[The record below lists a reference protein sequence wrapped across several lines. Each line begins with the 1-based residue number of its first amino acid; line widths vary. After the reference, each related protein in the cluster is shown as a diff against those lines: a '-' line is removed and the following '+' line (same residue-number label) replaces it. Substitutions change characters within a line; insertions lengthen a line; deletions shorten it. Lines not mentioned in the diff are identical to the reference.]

1 MVALT
6 SKTITRSESRG
17 AVGVDANL
25 ELVRIGDPSACEAFV
40 RTHAGRMLAVARRY
54 LKCEH
59 DSADAVQDAFVSAF
73 RGLASFEGASDVA
86 TWLHRI
92 VVNACLM
99 KLRSKA
105 RRRVVAIEELLP
117 TFDEDG
123 HHARPVRSWSPRFE
137 ELADREEVRAE
148 VRECIE
154 HLPDSYREV
163 LILRDVEDLDTE
175 TTAGML
181 GLSPANVK
189 VRLHRARQALR
200 TQLDPLFAEP
210 SPEVRS
216 REVRGTLPIFNGNP

>member
-6 SKTITRSESRG
+6 SKRSTRSVSREADHG
-17 AVGVDANL
+17 DAQL

-40 RTHAGRMLAVARRY
+40 RAHAGRMLAIARRY

-73 RGLASFEGASDVA
+73 RGLASFEGTADVG

-105 RRRVVAIEELLP
+105 RRRAVAIEELLP
-117 TFDEDG
+117 TFDEEG
-123 HHARPVRSWSPRFE
+123 HHSQPVRSWSPGFE
-137 ELADREEVRAE
+137 ELSGRKEVCTE
-148 VRECIE
+148 VRECVE
-154 HLPDSYREV
+154 SLPDSYREV
-163 LILRDVEDLDTE
+163 LILRDVEEMDTE
-175 TTAGML
+175 TTAKML
-181 GLSPANVK
+181 GLTPANVK

-200 TQLDPLFAEP
+200 TLLDPLFAE
-210 SPEVRS
+210 RS
-216 REVRGTLPIFNGNP
+216 LETGSR